1 MLWLQT
7 LFNDVSDR
15 FFDDVDF
22 DLLIENFVRAAN
34 AEVAATRVVSINVI
48 TLLSFP
54 PLFYLLCFC
63 ILTYLQQNNKI

>member
-7 LFNDVSDR
+7 LFNDVNDK

-34 AEVAATRVVSINVI
+34 AEVAATRVVSINII
-48 TLLSFP
+48 TLPFVLCVVSS
-54 PLFYLLCFC
+54 LLVYLVFS
-63 ILTYLQQNNKI
+63 KI